1 MAMPQEPGHDAR
13 RTRLPPWASSLLIA
27 ALGTI
32 SLIAFSFGILQETNN
47 GWVLAAVAGGA
58 LVAGGA
64 GTLLEYVSLQ
74 RRKRR
79 VQQWRET
86 WREYALIFQ
95 QLSTVLAAEH
105 QLNDEQ
111 LNLAW
116 RFVQEFREFLHNAG
130 PDQLPRQRR
139 EELFDQI
146 RDVEKLLEDLRTH
159 PRSFQDEEVQD
170 YAGRLAYQG
179 GMLERL
185 LDGRE
190 AS

>member
-1 MAMPQEPGHDAR
+1 MATPQESGHDAR
-13 RTRLPPWASSLLIA
+13 RTRLPAWASPFLVA
-27 ALGTI
+27 VLGAT
-32 SLIAFSFGILQETNN
+32 SLIAFSLGILQETDN

-58 LVAGGA
+58 IVAGGA
-64 GTLLEYVSLQ
+64 GTLLEYLSLQ

-79 VQQWRET
+79 VQQWRQT

-95 QLSTVLAAEH
+95 QLSTALAAEH
-105 QLNDEQ
+105 ELNDEQ
-111 LNLAW
+111 LDLAW
-116 RFVQEFREFLHNAG
+116 KFVQEFREFLHNAG
-130 PDQLPRQRR
+130 PDQLPVQRR

-146 RDVEKLLEDLRTH
+146 RDVEKLLEDLRIH
-159 PRSFQDEEVQD
+159 PRSFRDEEVKD